1 MQLAKPGIAYLAE
14 QSGLPVVPVGIV
26 GTTDYYWHKASKGKR
41 PKLIMNI
48 GKPFHLPPTEGKGE
62 ARRASRQR
70 NADLVMRT
78 IAGLLPEEYRGVY
91 ADGVIFPEAN

>member
-1 MQLAKPGIAYLAE
+1 MQQAKPGISYLAE
-14 QSGLPVVPVGIV
+14 QSGLPVVPVGIA
-26 GTTDYYWHKASKGKR
+26 GTTDDYWHKASRGGR
-41 PKLIMNI
+41 PALIMNI
-48 GKPFHLPPTEGKGE
+48 GKPFLLPPSEGKGE

-91 ADGVIFPEAN
+91 SDGVIFPEAG

>member
-1 MQLAKPGIAYLAE
+1 
-14 QSGLPVVPVGIV
+14 
-26 GTTDYYWHKASKGKR
+26 
-41 PKLIMNI
+41 MNI
-48 GKPFHLPPTEGKGE
+48 GKPFLLPEPEGKGE

-91 ADGVIFPEAN
+91 SDGAIFPEAG